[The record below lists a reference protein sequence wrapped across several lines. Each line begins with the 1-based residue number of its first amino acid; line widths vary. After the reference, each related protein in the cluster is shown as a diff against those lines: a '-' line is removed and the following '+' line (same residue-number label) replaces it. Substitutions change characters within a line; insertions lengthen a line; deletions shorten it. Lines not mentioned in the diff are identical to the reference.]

1 MDTPV
6 SSLESL
12 FERIEAYGKT
22 TLELTKLRALDTI
35 IFVVTTLISRLGV
48 AAMVSMFFL
57 VLNVGIALYLGEQL
71 GKNYYGF
78 FIVAAFYAL
87 AGLLMHSF
95 LFDWIKKPVHDLIIQ
110 KSLQS
115 PGHAQ

>member
-1 MDTPV
+1 M
-6 SSLESL
+6 ESL
-12 FERIEAYGKT
+12 FDRIEAYGRT
-22 TLELTKLRALDTI
+22 TLELSKLRALDTV

-57 VLNVGIALYLGEQL
+57 VLNVGIALWLGEQL

-95 LFDWIKKPVHDLIIQ
+95 LFDWIKKPIHEMIVRKSIQ
-110 KSLQS
+110 SQD
-115 PGHAQ
+115 HAG